1 MFITDNFNEQ
11 IDGNPLSCE
20 DDVHAV
26 AEAADGNDEHDG
38 SDAAVDVADGVDA
51 ETAANLVDEPCD
63 ECPPA
68 ECTRNDG
75 SKAKHIEPPVLLT
88 GIEQEV
94 GACKERKE
102 EKDDGRVAD
111 GEAEACEEILEN
123 TSDAKV
129 MAIRNQRR
137 CALGIVAC
145 HDLDRIAVPQ
155 IETIKSNEGTA
166 DNLKRHFK
174 LLDPIDDKLERKD
187 GDQGINQIAENCA
200 ETCEEPRKPPFIKG
214 ALDDEDACRPH
225 RSRNQ
230 QAYH

>member
-20 DDVHAV
+20 DDVHAI
-26 AEAADGNDEHDG
+26 AEAADGDDEHDG
-38 SDAAVDVADGVDA
+38 GDAAVDVADGVDA
-51 ETAANLVDEPCD
+51 ETAADLVDEPCD
-63 ECPPA
+63 ERPPA
-68 ECTRNDG
+68 ECARNDG
-75 SKAKHIEPPVLLT
+75 SKAKHIEPPVLLS

-129 MAIRNQRR
+129 MAIRNQWR
-137 CALGIVAC
+137 CSLGIVAC

>member
-1 MFITDNFNEQ
+1 MFITNKFNEQ

-20 DDVHAV
+20 DDVHAI
-26 AEAADGNDEHDG
+26 AEAADGDDEHDG
-38 SDAAVDVADGVDA
+38 GDAAVDVADGVDA
-51 ETAANLVDEPCD
+51 ETAADLVDEPCD
-63 ECPPA
+63 ERPPA
-68 ECTRNDG
+68 ECARNDS

-102 EKDDGRVAD
+102 EKDYGWIAD
-111 GEAEACEEILEN
+111 GETEASEEVLEN
-123 TSDAKV
+123 TRDAQM
-129 MAIRNQRR
+129 MAVRYQWR